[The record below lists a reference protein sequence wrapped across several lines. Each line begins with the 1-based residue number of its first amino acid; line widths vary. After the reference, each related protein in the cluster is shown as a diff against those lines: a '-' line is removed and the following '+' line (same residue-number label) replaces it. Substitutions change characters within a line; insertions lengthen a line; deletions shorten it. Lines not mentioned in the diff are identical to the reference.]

1 MEFSPPLADGSEC
14 ATASSSTPT
23 PWQCRTTLIQE
34 NRDTIPFPS
43 TSLEH
48 LPVNPPEEV
57 AAPTRQRWS
66 SPFEFLVTCVGYAV
80 GLGNFWRFPYLCYKH
95 GGGAFLVPYSIVLVV
110 IGMPLFLLELGV
122 GQKFQAG
129 PLQAWRKIHP
139 SLAGVGMTGVL
150 VTFFVALYYNIIVAW
165 TLWYLFHSFASPLP
179 WAADQGGAST
189 FWEESTLRCRP
200 SLHVP
205 NATCSWEGLDFGAQP
220 SGAPGLFSPGLQ
232 RLRTTSAPPPPHRC
246 TSAPPL
252 HRRCTAAA
260 PPLQARWCGRS
271 SPASCSRGCSSTA
284 ACARASPPS
293 ARCAHD
299 PRPHRT
305 SRAPSAPPA
314 LPLHLPRP
322 LRASQPRPLS
332 PQPYTRG
339 GVHGADAT
347 LTDDAQV
354 ALFTAIFPYL
364 VLLVLLG
371 RGVTLPGARLGLQ
384 YYLTPSWSK
393 LASPTVWIAA
403 ASQIF
408 YSCGVGWGTLVA
420 FASYN
425 DPAHNFVRRALG
437 LGLGLV

>member
-122 GQKFQAG
+122 GQKFQVG

-139 SLAGVGMTGVL
+139 SLAGIGMTGVL

-232 RLRTTSAPPPPHRC
+232 RLRTASAPPPPHRC

-252 HRRCTAAA
+252 HRRCTATAPPLHRRCTAAA
-260 PPLQARWCGRS
+260 PPLHRRC
-271 SPASCSRGCSSTA
+271 TA
-284 ACARASPPS
+284 TAPPLHRRCT
-293 ARCAHD
+293 ARCRRGGVAALLLPRARVAARLLLRVQGRRLHRQGVPLSRD
-299 PRPHRT
+299 PT
-305 SRAPSAPPA
+305 APPA
-314 LPLHLPRP
+314 TPLHLPRS
-322 LRASQPRPLS
+322 LCSRAPSRPS
-332 PQPYTRG
+332 HTPAAVPM
-339 GVHGADAT
+339 
-347 LTDDAQV
+347 
-354 ALFTAIFPYL
+354 ALM
-364 VLLVLLG
+364 
-371 RGVTLPGARLGLQ
+371 LP
-384 YYLTPSWSK
+384 
-393 LASPTVWIAA
+393 
-403 ASQIF
+403 
-408 YSCGVGWGTLVA
+408 
-420 FASYN
+420 
-425 DPAHNFVRRALG
+425 
-437 LGLGLV
+437 

>member
-23 PWQCRTTLIQE
+23 PWQCRTTLIQD
-34 NRDTIPFPS
+34 NRDTLPFPS

-48 LPVNPPEEV
+48 LPVNPPEDV

-122 GQKFQAG
+122 GQKFQVG

-139 SLAGVGMTGVL
+139 CLAGVGMTGVL

-165 TLWYLFHSFASPLP
+165 TLWYLFHSFAYPLP
-179 WAADQGGAST
+179 WAADQGGANA

-200 SLHVP
+200 SRPRSVP
-205 NATCSWEGLDFGAQP
+205 NATCSWEGLDFGAEP
-220 SGAPGLFSPGLQ
+220 SGAPGLFSPGLH
-232 RLRTTSAPPPPHRC
+232 RLRTASAPPSHRC
-246 TSAPPL
+246 LCTAPAPPL

-271 SPASCSRGCSSTA
+271 SPVSCSRGCSFTA

-293 ARCAHD
+293 ARRAHD
-299 PRPHRT
+299 PRSHRT
-305 SRAPSAPPA
+305 SRDLSASRNLAPSRPSHTPLVSMALMPP
-314 LPLHLPRP
+314 
-322 LRASQPRPLS
+322 
-332 PQPYTRG
+332 
-339 GVHGADAT
+339 
-347 LTDDAQV
+347 
-354 ALFTAIFPYL
+354 
-364 VLLVLLG
+364 
-371 RGVTLPGARLGLQ
+371 
-384 YYLTPSWSK
+384 
-393 LASPTVWIAA
+393 
-403 ASQIF
+403 
-408 YSCGVGWGTLVA
+408 
-420 FASYN
+420 
-425 DPAHNFVRRALG
+425 
-437 LGLGLV
+437 

>member
-122 GQKFQAG
+122 GQKFQVG

-139 SLAGVGMTGVL
+139 SLAGIGMTGVL

-179 WAADQGGAST
+179 WAADQGGANA
-189 FWEESTLRCRP
+189 FWEESTLRCRPSRP

-232 RLRTTSAPPPPHRC
+232 RLRTASAPPPHRC

-252 HRRCTAAA
+252 HRLCRRGGVAALLL
-260 PPLQARWCGRS
+260 PRARVAARLLLRVQGRRLHRQGV
-271 SPASCSRGCSSTA
+271 PMSR
-284 ACARASPPS
+284 
-293 ARCAHD
+293 D
-299 PRPHRT
+299 PT
-305 SRAPSAPPA
+305 APPA
-314 LPLHLPRP
+314 IPLHLPRS
-322 LRASQPRPLS
+322 LCTSRDLSASRSLAPSRPS
-332 PQPYTRG
+332 HT
-339 GVHGADAT
+339 
-347 LTDDAQV
+347 
-354 ALFTAIFPYL
+354 
-364 VLLVLLG
+364 
-371 RGVTLPGARLGLQ
+371 PGAV
-384 YYLTPSWSK
+384 SM
-393 LASPTVWIAA
+393 
-403 ASQIF
+403 
-408 YSCGVGWGTLVA
+408 
-420 FASYN
+420 
-425 DPAHNFVRRALG
+425 ALIPP
-437 LGLGLV
+437 

>member
-23 PWQCRTTLIQE
+23 PWQSRTTLIQE

-122 GQKFQAG
+122 GQKFQVG

-200 SLHVP
+200 SRPSLHVP

-260 PPLQARWCGRS
+260 PPL
-271 SPASCSRGCSSTA
+271 
-284 ACARASPPS
+284 
-293 ARCAHD
+293 
-299 PRPHRT
+299 HR
-305 SRAPSAPPA
+305 
-314 LPLHLPRP
+314 
-322 LRASQPRPLS
+322 
-332 PQPYTRG
+332 
-339 GVHGADAT
+339 
-347 LTDDAQV
+347 
-354 ALFTAIFPYL
+354 
-364 VLLVLLG
+364 
-371 RGVTLPGARLGLQ
+371 
-384 YYLTPSWSK
+384 
-393 LASPTVWIAA
+393 
-403 ASQIF
+403 
-408 YSCGVGWGTLVA
+408 
-420 FASYN
+420 
-425 DPAHNFVRRALG
+425 
-437 LGLGLV
+437 

>member
-122 GQKFQAG
+122 GQKFQVG

-139 SLAGVGMTGVL
+139 SLAGIGMTGVL

-179 WAADQGGAST
+179 WAADQGGANTGLDQTVSELREAIQQAKVGET
-189 FWEESTLRCRP
+189 TATLRETADSFAKTADELGKETQPLTRDARRMLAALEEA
-200 SLHVP
+200 SQAMQKLSEELSRQP
-205 NATCSWEGLDFGAQP
+205 NSVIWGRKPEA
-220 SGAPGLFSPGLQ
+220 SPGL
-232 RLRTTSAPPPPHRC
+232 
-246 TSAPPL
+246 
-252 HRRCTAAA
+252 RR
-260 PPLQARWCGRS
+260 
-271 SPASCSRGCSSTA
+271 
-284 ACARASPPS
+284 
-293 ARCAHD
+293 
-299 PRPHRT
+299 
-305 SRAPSAPPA
+305 
-314 LPLHLPRP
+314 
-322 LRASQPRPLS
+322 
-332 PQPYTRG
+332 
-339 GVHGADAT
+339 
-347 LTDDAQV
+347 
-354 ALFTAIFPYL
+354 
-364 VLLVLLG
+364 
-371 RGVTLPGARLGLQ
+371 
-384 YYLTPSWSK
+384 
-393 LASPTVWIAA
+393 
-403 ASQIF
+403 
-408 YSCGVGWGTLVA
+408 
-420 FASYN
+420 
-425 DPAHNFVRRALG
+425 
-437 LGLGLV
+437 